1 MAVELK
7 RRSPEVLLAKLRHG
21 DKPTLRV
28 YIGAAPGVGKTWQM
42 LEDAHALKKQGI
54 DIVIGILETH
64 GRFETIALTEGLER
78 VPMRKLEYRG
88 VTLEEMD
95 VDAVIARRPQVAIV
109 DELAHTDV
117 PGSKHRKR
125 YEDVLELLDHGISV
139 ITAVNIQHIESLN
152 DAVARTT
159 GVRVRETVPDHFFRR
174 ADEVVNVDVSVETLR
189 TRLRQGKIY
198 TVEKIEQSLNNFFR
212 KGNLSALRELAL
224 RHVAQDQAAKAH
236 DYRAREGLEQ
246 PVIPEKVMV
255 AMASR
260 GSAKKLL
267 RTGSRIAGRLAS
279 DWYAVY
285 VETPREE
292 MGRIKPEDYAA
303 LQENIRFAEELGAR
317 VVKLKSRNVAD
328 ALVDF
333 ARREGITHVVF
344 GQTSRSRWDILMH
357 GSIIN
362 RFLDEVRDA
371 TVQVV
376 PVASARDGTREI
388 SDEG

>member
-1 MAVELK
+1 MLAELK
-7 RRSPEVLLAKLRHG
+7 RPSPEALLAKLKTG

-42 LEDAHALKKQGI
+42 LEDAHALKREGV

-64 GRFETIALTEGLER
+64 GRFETASLADGIER
-78 VPMRKLEYRG
+78 VPMRKVDYRC
-88 VTLEEMD
+88 VTLEELD
-95 VDAVIARRPQVAIV
+95 LDAVIARDPEVAIV

-117 PGSKHRKR
+117 PGSKNRKR
-125 YEDVLELLDHGISV
+125 YEDVLELLNHDISV

-152 DAVARTT
+152 DVVARTT
-159 GVRVRETVPDHFFRR
+159 GVRVRETVPDFFFRR
-174 ADEVVNVDVSVETLR
+174 ADEVVNVDVSVDTLR

-198 TVEKIEQSLNNFFR
+198 GVEKIEQSLNNFFR

-224 RHVAQDQAAKAH
+224 RQVAQDQAARSH
-236 DYRAREGLEQ
+236 DYREREGLDQ
-246 PVIPEKVMV
+246 AVIPEKVMV

-292 MGRIKPEDYAA
+292 PGRINPEDQAA
-303 LQENIRFAEELGAR
+303 LLENIKLAEELGAN
-317 VVKLKSRNVAD
+317 VVKLKARRVAD
-328 ALVDF
+328 ALIEF

-344 GQTSRSRWDILMH
+344 GQSARSRLDILLH
-357 GSIIN
+357 GSVIN
-362 RFLDEVRDA
+362 RFLSEVRDA

-376 PVASARDGTREI
+376 PLQ
-388 SDEG
+388 DE